1 MRQDPNELH
10 GPRRDVSVY
19 RQDTT
24 EGEDFDLEPLLGG
37 PRDDEPC
44 ERQDT
49 TEGEDFDEGVQTAD
63 DSEEGD

>member
-24 EGEDFDLEPLLGG
+24 EGEDFDQPMAAG
-37 PRDDEPC
+37 PREDEPE

-49 TEGEDFDEGVQTAD
+49 TEGERFEEETTD
-63 DSEEGD
+63 DIEAGD